1 MLGKKIEF
9 TYLKDKKVGL
19 INGTLV
25 SDYVANAE
33 TYVGTV
39 TGVRDLATHPVSSQ
53 TLRYGNIKGDRSQYL
68 YTVEL
73 EDGTAKAFYDGR
85 MAAVKDAG
93 VGLLGRI
100 KAAFKS

>member
-9 TYLKDKKVGL
+9 TYLKNKQVG
-19 INGTLV
+19 IVSGQLV
-25 SDYVANAE
+25 ANHVANAE

-39 TGVRDLATHPVSSQ
+39 TGVRDLAEQPLSKE
-53 TLRYGNIKGDRSQYL
+53 TLRYGNVKGDRSQYL

-85 MAAVKDAG
+85 MAAIRDASA
-93 VGLLGRI
+93 GLLSRI